1 MGMIE
6 GSSLR
11 IIVGTYSALGTL
23 EEMSWKGKKEVQQPE
38 EKPVESG
45 QKHKGHDNSALFSCS
60 QVLPKLAANPAHL
73 HPCGRS
79 SKPLVYYR
87 APPGL
92 PSTPMC
98 HSLLDPQQMS
108 TQLCLKGRTESEI
121 TVCKGEI
128 SVHRGRRSL
137 CVTTNGCIS
146 VKIASVQ
153 PSSVR
158 GSALLAVDDCSNW
171 HE

>member
-1 MGMIE
+1 MIE

-23 EEMSWKGKKEVQQPE
+23 EEMSWKREKEVQQHE

-60 QVLPKLAANPAHL
+60 QVLPKLAAYL

-79 SKPLVYYR
+79 FKSLVHYR

-98 HSLLDPQQMS
+98 HSLLSLQQTS
-108 TQLCLKGRTESEI
+108 TQLCPKGRTESEV
-121 TVCKGEI
+121 TV
-128 SVHRGRRSL
+128 
-137 CVTTNGCIS
+137 
-146 VKIASVQ
+146 
-153 PSSVR
+153 
-158 GSALLAVDDCSNW
+158 
-171 HE
+171 

>member
-1 MGMIE
+1 MIE

-38 EKPVESG
+38 EKPIESG

-60 QVLPKLAANPAHL
+60 QVLPKLAANPAYL

-121 TVCKGEI
+121 TVCKGEDQCAQRMKKLVRHHEWLYP
-128 SVHRGRRSL
+128 SKDHFCTAFLRARVCAPGCRRL
-137 CVTTNGCIS
+137 F
-146 VKIASVQ
+146 K
-153 PSSVR
+153 
-158 GSALLAVDDCSNW
+158 LA
-171 HE
+171 